1 MSRSKRALV
10 RARALENDGRHFW
23 VWLSFLIVVAAL
35 ALAAPAFAAKE
46 IIRGNAGEPKSLDPH
61 RATGTWENNV
71 IGDMLLGLYTEAAD
85 AEPIL
90 GAADDAQTSADGLR
104 WTFRIRPHTWSDG
117 KPVVAGDFVFAMRR
131 ILDPK
136 FAAEYR
142 EILYPIKNALKVSTG
157 AVALD
162 QLGVSAPDEKT
173 LIIDLEHPAP
183 YLPQLLT
190 HYTTYPLPQHVVE
203 KHQSDWIKPGKIV
216 TNGPFMLLEWRPH
229 DHITLVKNPK
239 FYDAANVKLDRVVYL
254 PIEDDLAALRRY
266 RAGEID
272 LQERWPLTEH
282 KWLSRN
288 IPNEARK
295 FTYLSTA
302 YTTFNMT
309 KKPFNDV
316 RVRKAMALT
325 IDRQRLQNEVFFGAF
340 GKEAVSF
347 LPPGLAGVSNTNE
360 VFYAKMPMEARVEEA
375 KKLLA
380 AAGYGPNNPLKF
392 GYNFI
397 NFPDARRSAVA
408 IQSMMSNIGVTM
420 ELLPAEPKVH
430 YDLLKTKSYEAA
442 NAAWVFDF
450 SDAKNI
456 LYLFESTTMQQN
468 YPGYNN
474 PEFDSL
480 IKRSDQEPDAAKRGQ
495 MLDQANAL
503 LLRDLPAAPTFHQ
516 YQRTLVKP
524 YVLNFVENPRTI
536 FRSRWMDIGDKPGPA
551 GTASGT
557 DGGAQASEGGFW
569 SWLGSWF
576 SWEAWQKW
584 WNS

>member
-1 MSRSKRALV
+1 
-10 RARALENDGRHFW
+10 
-23 VWLSFLIVVAAL
+23 
-35 ALAAPAFAAKE
+35 
-46 IIRGNAGEPKSLDPH
+46 
-61 RATGTWENNV
+61 
-71 IGDMLLGLYTEAAD
+71 
-85 AEPIL
+85 
-90 GAADDAQTSADGLR
+90 
-104 WTFRIRPHTWSDG
+104 
-117 KPVVAGDFVFAMRR
+117 
-131 ILDPK
+131 
-136 FAAEYR
+136 
-142 EILYPIKNALKVSTG
+142 
-157 AVALD
+157 
-162 QLGVSAPDEKT
+162 
-173 LIIDLEHPAP
+173 
-183 YLPQLLT
+183 
-190 HYTTYPLPQHVVE
+190 
-203 KHQSDWIKPGKIV
+203 
-216 TNGPFMLLEWRPH
+216 MLLEWRPH

-282 KWLSRN
+282 KWLSQN

-295 FTYLSTA
+295 FTYLSIA

-309 KKPFNDV
+309 KKPFNDI
-316 RVRKAMALT
+316 RVRKAVALT

-360 VFYAKMPMEARVEEA
+360 VFYAKMPMEARIEEA

-392 GYNFI
+392 SYNFI
-397 NFPDARRSAVA
+397 NFPDARRAAVA
-408 IQSMMSNIGVTM
+408 IQSMMSKVGATM
-420 ELLPAEPKVH
+420 ELLPAEPKIH
-430 YDLLKTKSYEAA
+430 YDLLKTKNYEAA
-442 NAAWVFDF
+442 NAGWVFDY
-450 SDAKNI
+450 SDAKNF
-456 LYLFESTTMQQN
+456 LYLFESTTLQQN
-468 YPGYNN
+468 YAGYNN

-480 IKRSDQEPDAAKRGQ
+480 MQRADAEPDVAKRGQ
-495 MLDQANAL
+495 LLDEANAL

-516 YQRTLVKP
+516 YQRMLVKP
-524 YVLNFVENPRTI
+524 YVLNFVENPRII
-536 FRSRWMDIGDKPGPA
+536 FRARWLDIGDKPGPA
-551 GTASGT
+551 GTAKGT